1 MSGLA
6 CHCGW
11 PIHHLNVQT
20 MFLNGVLDEEVYM
33 VQLDG
38 VATPSTKHLVYQL
51 HRVLYGLKQSPC
63 AWYFK
68 MDSTLLQAGL
78 IKSQA
83 DSNFYYHRITNLIII
98 LILYKMILYVDDLF
112 IIGNDARG
120 IAHLKFQSMAQFCT
134 TDSGPVQKYLGVKF
148 KHTTHG
154 LLLHQTSDACNL
166 LDEFHMVDCTLAHIL
181 MHEAPIFNMI
191 LAPNQSRVFFTEGW

>member
-1 MSGLA
+1 
-6 CHCGW
+6 
-11 PIHHLNVQT
+11 

-51 HRVLYGLKQSPC
+51 HCVLYGLKQSPC
-63 AWYFK
+63 ACYFK

-98 LILYKMILYVDDLF
+98 LILYKMILYVDDPF
-112 IIGNDARG
+112 ITGNDEQGVAQ
-120 IAHLKFQSMAQFCT
+120 LKFQLMAQFRMI
-134 TDSGPVQKYLGVKF
+134 DSGPVQKYLGVKF
-148 KHTTHG
+148 ERTTHG
-154 LLLHQTSDACNL
+154 LLLHQTSNACNL
-166 LDEFHMVDCTLAHIL
+166 LDEFHMVDCTLAHIF
-181 MHEAPIFNMI
+181 MHESTHFQHDTNTELVNGI
-191 LAPNQSRVFFTEGW
+191 LYRGMVSKPH